1 MITFEAIGIEKPRID
16 EVLLKNWIIKLIEL
30 QDKEIGELTFY
41 FCDDA
46 YMLTTNK
53 EYLNHDYFT
62 DILTFDAVQDNIIC
76 GDILIS
82 LDTVLTN
89 SKKYSVKFEEELHR
103 VIVHGVLHLL
113 GYKDKTTEE
122 QEKMRWAENT
132 SLALLKKMI

>member
-16 EVLLKNWIIKLIEL
+16 EILLKNWIIKLIEL